1 MKQSLLNKLIRTLSV
16 LIVTLCTLPNA
27 TAQNPNDSIPRFEM
41 VSVDGSMPEA
51 KPQLT
56 QRLNGSKELI
66 IVYPS
71 NSSLLDETICTSLYD
86 YFSGLGMKVSY
97 HYAPYDKEERILGN
111 VNLLK
116 VNYALTD
123 IDFVNDANTLVMIPN
138 YNWAYSGYS
147 NRLDIHLN
155 IYDVFGGN
163 YWKEIIDRLSID
175 TGKHKMD
182 KKIIK
187 KLQKQVTSEYIYNPE
202 FSFSPI
208 RIKFNWNERNF
219 RQYSDMHPNK
229 TVEGIYDVNNEKLG
243 VHIDDYGIA
252 YVIYLS
258 GSKSDWEEGELKGL
272 LEPTSTQ
279 NLYKGHISNKYHRDQ
294 PVMVLFENGLISI
307 STNDEEF
314 VSYVKMYPQSNDR
327 VDNKIERWSG
337 TGFAL
342 NNGYI
347 ITNYHVIDNA
357 KTIIIHGINGDFNNT
372 YSATVVGIDKNN
384 DLALLKISDSSFNG
398 FGSIPY
404 SISSTTSEVGEDV
417 YVLGYPLTT
426 TMGDEIKLTTGIISS
441 KTGFHGDVS
450 QYQISAPIQPGNS
463 GGPLFDKKG
472 NIIGIVSA
480 KHEGAENVG
489 YAIKTLYLRN
499 LVDSYASVSILPAKN
514 TVFAQPLPEKVKAE
528 KNYVFFIECSK

>member
-1 MKQSLLNKLIRTLSV
+1 MKQSFLKKLIHTLSV
-16 LIVTLCTLPNA
+16 LIVALCTFSYA

-41 VSVDGSMPEA
+41 VSVEGRMPET
-51 KPQLT
+51 KPQLA

-71 NSSLLDETICTSLYD
+71 NNSILDEMICTSLYE

-97 HYAPYDKEERILGN
+97 HYASYDKEQMQGN
-111 VNLLK
+111 VNLIK
-116 VNYALTD
+116 GNCSLTD

-138 YNWAYSGYS
+138 YNWGYSGYL
-147 NRLDIHLN
+147 NRLDIYLN
-155 IYDVFGGN
+155 IYDVIGGN
-163 YWKEIIDRLSID
+163 YWKEIIDGLSID
-175 TGKHKMD
+175 AEKHKMD

-202 FSFSPI
+202 FSVSPI
-208 RIKFNWNERNF
+208 RFKYNWNERDF
-219 RQYSDMHPNK
+219 RKYSDTHPNK
-229 TVEGIYDVNNEKLG
+229 TIEGIYDVNNEKLG
-243 VHIDDYGIA
+243 VHIDDSGLL

-279 NLYKGHISNKYHRDQ
+279 NLYKGHISNKHHGVQ
-294 PVMVLFENGLISI
+294 SVMVLFENGLISI

-314 VSYVKMYPQSNDR
+314 VSYVKMYPQSNNQ
-327 VDNKIERWSG
+327 VDNKVERWSG

-347 ITNYHVIDNA
+347 ITNHHVIDNA
-357 KTIIIHGINGDFNNT
+357 KTIIIHGINGDFDNT

-404 SISSTTSEVGEDV
+404 SVSSTTSEVGEDV

-441 KTGFHGDVS
+441 KTGFQGDVS

-463 GGPLFDKKG
+463 GGPLFNKNG
-472 NIIGIVSA
+472 NVIGVVSA

-499 LVDSYASVSILPAKN
+499 LVDSYASVSIIPAKN
-514 TVFAQPLPEKVKAE
+514 TVSAQPLPGKVKAE